1 MDSEVIIFSKS
12 GSGVLVMNWAA
23 FCSYVLLTAIT
34 PGPNT
39 IMSMSNAAKYG
50 FKKAFPFN
58 VGVLLGCLVVMGL
71 CAAFS
76 SLLYEFI
83 PAVKPYMLVLGAAYI
98 LWLAWGIWRDKP
110 HAQKKNRFTRTNTIA
125 AGAAL
130 QFVNVKVILYGI
142 TSLSSFV
149 LPHYDSVA
157 VLALFCVILSVT
169 GFLCTLLWALF
180 GAVFERFFKNYAKI
194 VNAVMALLLVYC
206 AVTMLLELR
215 A

>member
-58 VGVLLGCLVVMGL
+58 VGVLLGFLVVMGL

-76 SLLYEFI
+76 SLLY
-83 PAVKPYMLVLGAAYI
+83 
-98 LWLAWGIWRDKP
+98 
-110 HAQKKNRFTRTNTIA
+110 
-125 AGAAL
+125 
-130 QFVNVKVILYGI
+130 
-142 TSLSSFV
+142 SSY
-149 LPHYDSVA
+149 P
-157 VLALFCVILSVT
+157 
-169 GFLCTLLWALF
+169 
-180 GAVFERFFKNYAKI
+180 R
-194 VNAVMALLLVYC
+194 
-206 AVTMLLELR
+206 
-215 A
+215 

>member
-58 VGVLLGCLVVMGL
+58 VGVLLGFLVVMGL

-98 LWLAWGIWRDKP
+98 LWLAWGRRR
-110 HAQKKNRFTRTNTIA
+110 AASRGRTP
-125 AGAAL
+125 
-130 QFVNVKVILYGI
+130 
-142 TSLSSFV
+142 SLPARHCS
-149 LPHYDSVA
+149 L
-157 VLALFCVILSVT
+157 
-169 GFLCTLLWALF
+169 
-180 GAVFERFFKNYAKI
+180 
-194 VNAVMALLLVYC
+194 
-206 AVTMLLELR
+206 
-215 A
+215 

>member
-1 MDSEVIIFSKS
+1 M
-12 GSGVLVMNWAA
+12 
-23 FCSYVLLTAIT
+23 
-34 PGPNT
+34 
-39 IMSMSNAAKYG
+39 
-50 FKKAFPFN
+50 
-58 VGVLLGCLVVMGL
+58 
-71 CAAFS
+71 
-76 SLLYEFI
+76 
-83 PAVKPYMLVLGAAYI
+83 
-98 LWLAWGIWRDKP
+98 
-110 HAQKKNRFTRTNTIA
+110 
-125 AGAAL
+125 
-130 QFVNVKVILYGI
+130 NVKVILYGI
-142 TSLSSFV
+142 TSLSSFI